1 MVLIIYSLYFS
12 DLSDIRKSTTFLCSF
27 CAAETPLAA
36 SPVVSHFAALAKEDL
51 IGRRDTCD
59 LLRDVG
65 YVVLLQLLWIEI
77 WRFLFSK
84 MGVPLYKSSILEWD
98 FP

>member
-1 MVLIIYSLYFS
+1 MREEHYRVLDGTNYSLYFS
-12 DLSDIRKSTTFLCSF
+12 DLSDIQKSTTFLCSF

-59 LLRDVG
+59 LLRDV
-65 YVVLLQLLWIEI
+65 VLQRVNI
-77 WRFLFSK
+77 
-84 MGVPLYKSSILEWD
+84 
-98 FP
+98 